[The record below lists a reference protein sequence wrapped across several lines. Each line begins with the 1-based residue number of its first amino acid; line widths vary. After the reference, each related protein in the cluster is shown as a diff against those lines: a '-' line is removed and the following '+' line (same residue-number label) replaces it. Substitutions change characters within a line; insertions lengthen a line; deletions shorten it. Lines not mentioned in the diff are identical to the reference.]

1 MSTILHEWGSYLTD
15 ENGLLGALLVTGGA
29 TLLFAGWRI
38 DRVAL
43 LVIFGLAGFAVGA
56 GLSDGQ
62 GQPIWGGCVG
72 AGAAAVVCAILRS
85 YAPTLLA
92 GVVGGFAALFL
103 LEPTTMP
110 PVTVYLLTAVA
121 FAVGA
126 AFCITFQR
134 ESVIVMT
141 ALAGS
146 ALMVS
151 GLVAMVHESRWLGR
165 QFEAMASTG
174 ILYPFLILV
183 PTVSGVL
190 LQLGAAKRRDM
201 GEPHS

>member
-1 MSTILHEWGSYLTD
+1 
-15 ENGLLGALLVTGGA
+15 
-29 TLLFAGWRI
+29 
-38 DRVAL
+38 
-43 LVIFGLAGFAVGA
+43 LAGA
-56 GLSDGQ
+56 
-62 GQPIWGGCVG
+62 
-72 AGAAAVVCAILRS
+72 
-85 YAPTLLA
+85 
-92 GVVGGFAALFL
+92 VGGFAALL
-103 LEPTTMP
+103 ILEPTAMP
-110 PVTVYLLTAVA
+110 AVTIYLLTAVA
-121 FAVGA
+121 FAGAA

-134 ESVIVMT
+134 ESVIVIT

-146 ALMVS
+146 TLMVS

-165 QFEAMASTG
+165 QLEAMASTG